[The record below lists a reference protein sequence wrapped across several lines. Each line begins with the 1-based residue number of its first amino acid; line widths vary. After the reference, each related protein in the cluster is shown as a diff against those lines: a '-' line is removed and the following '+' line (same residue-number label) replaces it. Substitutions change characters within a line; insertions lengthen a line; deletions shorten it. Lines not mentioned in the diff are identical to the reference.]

1 VDQACG
7 EVESTKPVSDLF
19 TPATGEGEDDAGSG
33 QMTEPMA

>member
-19 TPATGEGEDDAGSG
+19 TPATERVKTMPVLDR
-33 QMTEPMA
+33 